1 MIKSID
7 RNVFGLYARCM
18 CVADLGFE
26 RCGSESGVARVSAGS
41 ADRSIAGPRAGR
53 AAGGLRRLAEAIAR
67 LEAGRGGA
75 RAVEEAV
82 ELAGGA
88 SAEVLPA
95 ADEVDVHEPG
105 AEAWAGDDDG
115 SPRVRTGWIGIDTA
129 LGGGLR
135 RGVLHEWYGD
145 IAPTTRAGDG
155 GEEPTLSDRH
165 PALGLMALLLMRAV
179 SEPVDAGGLIVMV
192 GSAARVH
199 GAALA
204 DFPAGGSE
212 RGRDVPGR
220 SLLARCV
227 YVDARTLAER
237 VWAMELCLRSP
248 AVGVMLGDA
257 SGLNM
262 IGSRRLQ
269 LAARSRRGEAGGM
282 PTALL
287 IRPEAEM
294 GTLSAAHTRWRVM
307 RTAVAMSADA
317 APAARWTQERWT
329 LGWRLELLRCK
340 GLRHAG
346 TPGCWTVCPD
356 GMCRPMARE
365 SAIAREHEHSGRTD
379 ADGRGVRAGA
389 GDGHLVA
396 DAVDRRAASA

>member
-1 MIKSID
+1 
-7 RNVFGLYARCM
+7 A
-18 CVADLGFE
+18 
-26 RCGSESGVARVSAGS
+26 
-41 ADRSIAGPRAGR
+41 
-53 AAGGLRRLAEAIAR
+53 
-67 LEAGRGGA
+67 A
-75 RAVEEAV
+75 RA
-82 ELAGGA
+82 
-88 SAEVLPA
+88 PA
-95 ADEVDVHEPG
+95 
-105 AEAWAGDDDG
+105 
-115 SPRVRTGWIGIDTA
+115 
-129 LGGGLR
+129 
-135 RGVLHEWYGD
+135 
-145 IAPTTRAGDG
+145 
-155 GEEPTLSDRH
+155 
-165 PALGLMALLLMRAV
+165 
-179 SEPVDAGGLIVMV
+179 DAGGLNVMV

-199 GAALA
+199 GVALA
-204 DFPAGGSE
+204 DVTAG
-212 RGRDVPGR
+212 RGASAR
-220 SLLARCV
+220 SVLARCV

-307 RTAVAMSADA
+307 RTAVAMSVDA

-346 TPGCWTVCPD
+346 TPGCWTVCLD

-389 GDGHLVA
+389 GDGHLAA